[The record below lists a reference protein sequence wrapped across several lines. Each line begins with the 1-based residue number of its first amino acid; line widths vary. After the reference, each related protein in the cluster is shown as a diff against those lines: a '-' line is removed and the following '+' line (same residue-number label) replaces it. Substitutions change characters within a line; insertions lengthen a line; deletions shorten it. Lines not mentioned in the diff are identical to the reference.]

1 MTILFL
7 DDWKHTP
14 GAIIDTETTNKSFI
28 RLAALYRDMGIKNHS
43 FLLALHDRTLQGV
56 DPLDPNLSIEQMYAI
71 GLECKSNFWYYIREI
86 ARVPGSGLESQHV
99 KANRGNIALY
109 WLFLNHVTTVLI
121 QPRQTGKS
129 FSVDQMAAYVLNIS
143 NTDTYMAMMTK
154 DDILRSRALNRLKGI
169 MDELPYYLKQKTKV
183 DIANTEEISI
193 KRLGN
198 TYKGMLSNKS
208 EKSAH
213 KAARGLTSHIFHIDE
228 LAFIDNIDIVIPA
241 AIPSVTAARAIA
253 ESKNEPYG
261 IIYTTTAGKKDDK
274 DGKYAYELVH
284 SSATW
289 SEHFMDSENPKELEA
304 VIRNNSTTRE
314 FRVNCTFNHRQLG
327 YTDEWLRE
335 QMELSRSTG
344 EAADMDYFN
353 IWSSGSQSSPFS
365 SEQADLIRAS
375 QIVEPYVQIV
385 KPYNYIVRWY
395 IPLNQIEQ
403 RLNTSHYVL
412 SLDTSDAIGNDDL
425 AMVLQ
430 DITTGEVIAAS
441 NVNETN
447 LLVYT
452 EWLSTWLIKYDNIT
466 FIPERKSSGPTMI
479 DILTVLL
486 IQNDINPFK
495 RIFNMIVQ
503 EKDTYPERFE
513 DIDKRYSYDPVG
525 IVNKYKKHFGWAT
538 SSGGITS
545 RSELYST
552 TLLNSIKTT
561 HNTIRDTQLIDQ
573 MLSLVIKNNRVD
585 HVTGKHDDL
594 VIAFLLGH
602 WLITQGRGLYYYG
615 MNVKDIMKNNVVL
628 IKEHTSGSSYD
639 YGRQQYIQKQIE
651 DLLMQIS
658 EEKEDSIVFKLELR
672 LRKALSEL
680 DSKDATYAVDQLLQ
694 NIKDSKKLRRRLK
707 DNNSYNG
714 YRRY

>member
-43 FLLALHDRTLQGV
+43 FLLALHDRSLQGV
-56 DPLDPNLSIEQMYAI
+56 DPLDPGLTIEQMYAI
-71 GLECKSNFWYYIREI
+71 GLECKNNFWYYIREI
-86 ARVPGSGLESQHV
+86 ARVPGSGLTSQHV
-99 KANRGNIALY
+99 IANRGNIAFY

-129 FSVDQMAAYVLNIS
+129 FNVDQMMTYVLNIG
-143 NTDTYMAMMTK
+143 NTDTYIAMITK
-154 DDILRSRALNRLKGI
+154 DDILRSRSLSRLKSI
-169 MDELPYYLKQKTKV
+169 IEELPYYLMQKTRN
-183 DIANTEEISI
+183 DLANTEEITI

-208 EKSAH
+208 EKAAA

-228 LAFIDNIDIVIPA
+228 LAFIDNIGTVIPA
-241 AIPSVTAARAIA
+241 ALPSVTAARAIA
-253 ESKNEPYG
+253 ESKNELYS
-261 IIYTTTAGKKDDK
+261 IIYTTTVGKKDDE

-289 SEHFMDSENPKELEA
+289 TEHLMDSKDPKELES

-335 QMELSRSTG
+335 QMEISRSTG

-353 IWSSGSQSSPFS
+353 IWSSGNQSSPFT
-365 SEQADLIRAS
+365 SEQSDKIRSS
-375 QIVEPYVQIV
+375 QITDPYVEIC

-395 IPLNQIEQ
+395 IPLDQIEQ
-403 RLNTSHYVL
+403 RLSISHYIL
-412 SLDTSDAIGNDDL
+412 SLDTSDAVGNDDL

-430 DITTGEVIAAS
+430 DISTGEVIAAS

-452 EWLSTWLIKYDNIT
+452 EWLATWLTKYDNIT

-486 IQNDINPFK
+486 IQHDINPFK
-495 RIFNMIVQ
+495 RIFNMVVQ

-513 DIDKRYSYDPVG
+513 EIDKRYGYDPVG
-525 IVNKYKKHFGWAT
+525 YVNKYKKHFGWST

-552 TLLNSIKTT
+552 TLMNSVKTT
-561 HNTIRDTQLIDQ
+561 YSTIRDVQLIDQ

-585 HVTGKHDDL
+585 HVSGKHDDL

-602 WLITQGRGLYYYG
+602 WLITQGRGLSYYG
-615 MNVKDIMKNNVVL
+615 INTKDIMKNNVVL

-680 DSKDATYAVDQLLQ
+680 DSKDATYAVDQMLQ
-694 NIKDSKKLRRRLK
+694 KIKDSKKMKRRL
-707 DNNSYNG
+707 NNG
-714 YRRY
+714 DHRRY